1 MNEGYLH
8 LIKKI
13 DDFIRKYYLN
23 KVVRGTIWLSG
34 LFLLNYLFAIIS
46 EYYGYFRPNTK
57 TILFYTF
64 LATQVGLAWF
74 LVLRHLINYLKLG
87 KVISHGKASEI
98 IGFHFPEIND
108 KLLNTLQ
115 LQKQASENP
124 AQKNLIEASIAQRIK
139 TFKPIP
145 FVAAVKIRENKKY
158 LSYALIPLTTIVVL
172 AFTAP
177 SILTDGTS
185 RFINHNI
192 FYKKEAP
199 FNFEVLNQKMEAVQ
213 GDDFI
218 LKVKMTGNQIPQDIY
233 IEDGVNTFKLDKRD
247 IINFSYSFKNL
258 QKSKKFRLLA
268 GEFSSDEYQLQV
280 KNKPALLGYS
290 VQLIYPS
297 YLDKP
302 SQSFENPGDLTVPTG
317 TVMKWNFN
325 TEYVSSFDFKLNNQ
339 ITPLRMDKE
348 NRYSHTAR
356 VLKNTV
362 YSLFLKNGDLSG
374 EDSISYHLHVIAD
387 EYPKI
392 EVNTKADS
400 ANARVIYFVGKA
412 DDDYGLSSLNFHY
425 QILKSNNDQREGKSF
440 SVPVNF
446 DKGKSQSNFFYLWE
460 LKNVGV
466 QSGEEI
472 SYYFDVADNDGVMGP
487 KHTRSATQVYQLA
500 SKEEALKNIEETSNN
515 IKQKMQSAVRQAEK
529 IQQQAKKLNQ
539 NLMDEKSL
547 GYEQKKQINQLLD
560 QQKKLQDLIKDI
572 QKETKQNL
580 FERKEL
586 QPEEKELLEKQKQI
600 QDLFNNVLDEKTKK
614 LLENLQKLMEQDQK
628 ELTQDQLQQMQTDNK
643 SLQKELDRILELYK
657 KLEVEQKMN
666 DAIDKLDDLA
676 KKQENL
682 SKESADK
689 KRDSKDINQ
698 KQQALEKEFSEVKK
712 DLKEIEKKN
721 QALDQPENFQN
732 PEEDQKDIQ
741 QQMEDAEQ
749 SLEQN
754 KSQKASQSQKNAA
767 QKIKQM
773 AQKMQQMMQSS
784 QSMESKINMQEL
796 RQILQNL
803 LKSSFDQEKVM
814 VDIKQT
820 DINDPSFVALGQK
833 QREIKDNLKMVE
845 DSLFNLSKKVPQI
858 ESTVNKEIQNIN
870 QQITE
875 GLDYLSDRK
884 IAEASRNQQYALTS
898 INNLALMLSEALE
911 QMQNAM
917 KNAKSGGKGKSQPSL
932 SQLSE
937 MQKQLNKNM
946 QKAKEQMDQQGLK
959 SGQKGSPQM
968 SEQMAKMAQQ
978 QQMIRQA
985 LQEINNKLNKD
996 GHGKLGD
1003 MEKMM
1008 KEMEQTETDLVNKR
1022 ITQASMIRQQEI
1034 QTRLLEAEKAENERE
1049 QDNQRESKAGKDFA
1063 PDYNLILQEYQKLK
1077 AKEVEQLKTVPSTL
1091 NYFYKSKISD
1101 YFKKINSGELK

>member
-1 MNEGYLH
+1 MNESYLE
-8 LIKKI
+8 LIRKI

-23 KVVRGTIWLSG
+23 KVVRGVIWLSG
-34 LFLLNYLFAIIS
+34 LFLLSYLFAIVS
-46 EYYGYFRPNTK
+46 EYFGYFSPTIK

-64 LATQVGLAWF
+64 IGTQAILAWF
-74 LVLRHLINYLKLG
+74 FILRHLINYLRLG
-87 KVISHGKASEI
+87 QVITHEKASEI
-98 IGFHFPEIND
+98 IGHHFPEIND

-115 LQKQASENP
+115 LQKQGFENP
-124 AQKNLIEASIAQRIK
+124 EQKNLIEASIAQRIK
-139 TFKPIP
+139 AFRPIP
-145 FVAAVKIRENKKY
+145 FVAAVKISENKKY
-158 LSYALIPLTTIVVL
+158 LRYAVIPLATVIVL
-172 AFTAP
+172 AFAAP
-177 SILTDGTS
+177 SILTDGTN
-185 RFINHNI
+185 RFINHNT
-192 FYKKEAP
+192 FYKKKAP
-199 FNFEVLNQKMEAVQ
+199 FNFEVLNQQMEAVQ
-213 GDDFI
+213 GDDFT
-218 LKVKMTGNQIPQDIY
+218 LKVKMTGDQIPQDIY
-233 IEDGVNTFKLDKRD
+233 IEEGLNSFKLDKKD

-258 QKSKKFRLLA
+258 QKSKKFKLYA
-268 GEFSSDEYQLQV
+268 GEYSSDEYQILV
-280 KNKPALLGYS
+280 KNKPTLLGYKI
-290 VQLIYPS
+290 QLIYPN
-297 YLDKP
+297 YLNKP

-317 TVMKWNFN
+317 TVMKWVFN
-325 TEYVSSFDFKLNNQ
+325 TEYVSAFDFKLNDR
-339 ITPLRMDKE
+339 ITPLNFVEKDKF
-348 NRYSHTAR
+348 SFTAK

-362 YSLFLKNGDLSG
+362 YSMFLKNDDLSG
-374 EDSISYHLHVIAD
+374 EDSISYRLNVIAD

-400 ANARVIYFVGKA
+400 ANARVIYFIGKA
-412 DDDYGLSSLNFHY
+412 DDDYGLSALNFHY
-425 QILKSNNDQREGKSF
+425 QILKSDNDQRKGKSF

-466 QSGEEI
+466 QPGEEI
-472 SYYFDVADNDGVMGP
+472 SYYFDVADNDGVTGP
-487 KHTRSATQVYQLA
+487 KHTRSATQIYQLA
-500 SKEEALKNIEETSNN
+500 SKEEALKNIEETSNS
-515 IKQKMQSAVRQAEK
+515 IKQKMQSAIKQAEK

-547 GYEQKKQINQLLD
+547 GYEQKKQIDQLLD

-572 QKETKQNL
+572 QKDSKQNL

-586 QPEEKELLEKQKQI
+586 QPDEKELLEKQKQI

-614 LLENLQKLMEQDQK
+614 LLENLQKLMEQNQK

-657 KLEVEQKMN
+657 KLEVEQKLN
-666 DAIDKLDDLA
+666 DAIDKLEDLA
-676 KKQENL
+676 KKQDDL

-689 KRDSKDINQ
+689 KSDSKDINQ
-698 KQQALEKEFSEVKK
+698 KQQALEKEFLEIKK
-712 DLKEIEKKN
+712 DLKEIDEKN
-721 QALDQPENFQN
+721 QALDQPEDFRN
-732 PEEDQKDIQ
+732 PEEDQKEIQ
-741 QQMEDAEQ
+741 QDMDDAEQ
-749 SLEQN
+749 DLEQN
-754 KSQKASQSQKNAA
+754 KSQKASQSQKNATF
-767 QKIKQM
+767 KMKQM
-773 AQKMQQMMQSS
+773 AQKMQQMMQSG
-784 QSMESKINMQEL
+784 QSMESKVNMQEL

-814 VDIKQT
+814 VDIKNT
-820 DINDPSFVALGQK
+820 DINDPSFITLGQK

-845 DSLFNLSKKVPQI
+845 DSLFSLSKKVPQI

-884 IAEASRNQQYALTS
+884 IAEAARNQQYALTS
-898 INNLALMLSEALE
+898 INNLALMLSEALQ

-917 KNAKSGGKGKSQPSL
+917 KNAKSGGKGKSQPGL

-946 QKAKEQMDQQGLK
+946 QKAKEQMEQQGLK
-959 SGQKGSPQM
+959 PGQKGSPQM

-996 GHGKLGD
+996 GQGKLGD

-1022 ITQASMIRQQEI
+1022 ITRESMIRQKEI
-1034 QTRLLEAEKAENERE
+1034 QTRLLEAENAERE
-1049 QDNQRESKAGKDFA
+1049 RDQDNQRESKAAKDFA
-1063 PDYNLILQEYQKLK
+1063 PDYNLNLQEYQKLK
-1077 AKEVEQLKTVPSTL
+1077 IKEVEQLKTVPPTL
-1091 NYFYKSKISD
+1091 NYFYKEKISD